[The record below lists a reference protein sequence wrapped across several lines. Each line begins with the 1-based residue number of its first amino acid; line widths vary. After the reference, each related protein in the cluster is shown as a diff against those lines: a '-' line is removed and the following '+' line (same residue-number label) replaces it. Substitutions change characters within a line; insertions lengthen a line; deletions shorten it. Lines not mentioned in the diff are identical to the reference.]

1 MIEDI
6 RNIGR
11 EGQSWRERIKSY
23 VRELRRNQTESEAIT
38 WELVRNRKL
47 DGKKF
52 LRQHPI
58 IYYFYRRP
66 WYFVADFYCAEARLV
81 IEIDGPIHKLQED
94 YDEQRDFVLKQKDLH
109 IVRIKNEEL
118 KDLDHVKK
126 MIINALNQYPPS
138 SRREGAG
145 G

>member
-1 MIEDI
+1 MVKDL

-11 EGQSWRERIKSY
+11 EKQSWRERIKSH

-58 IYYFYRRP
+58 VYYFYKKP

-81 IEIDGPIHKLQED
+81 IEIDGPIHKIQVD
-94 YDEQRDFVLKQKDLH
+94 NDEQRDFILKQKGLR
-109 IVRIKNEEL
+109 ILRIKNEEL
-118 KDLDHVKK
+118 KDINNVKNK
-126 MIINALNQYPPS
+126 IINALLQ
-138 SRREGAG
+138 
-145 G
+145 